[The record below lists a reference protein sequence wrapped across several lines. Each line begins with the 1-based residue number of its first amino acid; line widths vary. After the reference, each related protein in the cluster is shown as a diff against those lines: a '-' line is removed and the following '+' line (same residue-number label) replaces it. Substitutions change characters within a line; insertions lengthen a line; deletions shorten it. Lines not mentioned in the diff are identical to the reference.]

1 MDTARSTARASGPVV
16 PDISL
21 GWALVGIVA
30 ALQGIIGWLDWGLLW
45 VPLKFGNAEWEF
57 GTIAGAFQGLPLATF
72 ATAALAATA
81 VSRGWTRT
89 TAAVGAFG
97 ILMALVLLGLLG
109 VFGLDIPLAIK
120 NTDPAVGSAVKKV
133 ILKTGLL
140 GLLSVATYGTIGIC
154 CLRALRNR
162 SGGRVAS

>member
-1 MDTARSTARASGPVV
+1 MDTARSTARPSGPVV

-30 ALQGIIGWLDWGLLW
+30 ALQGIIGWIDWGLLW

-81 VSRGWTRT
+81 IGRAWTKTT
-89 TAAVGAFG
+89 TALAVFG
-97 ILMALVLLGLLG
+97 LLMALVFLGLVGL
-109 VFGLDIPLAIK
+109 FGLDVAVALR
-120 NTDPAVGSAVKKV
+120 NTDPALRSTVKKV
-133 ILKTGLL
+133 ILKTAAL
-140 GLLSVATYGTIGIC
+140 GVLSAATYATIGIC

-162 SGGRVAS
+162 SGGR